1 MYCFLPNI
9 VNVYYVTNFGCIEGV
24 LTVNSD
30 VVLFDPSFVERN
42 KELVS
47 KCNSIIYLIIL
58 RTEHFEFSGMP
69 DDRRYNIS

>member
-1 MYCFLPNI
+1 MVEISWMRLCQKVKQRNVLPFDKYI

-42 KELVS
+42 KALVS
-47 KCNSIIYLIIL
+47 KCNSKGFINY
-58 RTEHFEFSGMP
+58 F
-69 DDRRYNIS
+69 